1 LRRSTLALQL
11 KLSIA
16 LALAAPAAPPAHA
29 FDLRSVDV
37 AVNGNDYRVTLDAV
51 VNAPVERVARVL
63 TDYAG
68 YVALDPRIRS
78 SEVIDGGNGRN
89 SLIRTSIRACIGPF
103 CRTVERVER
112 VAYAQ
117 GRLVAEALPERSD
130 LQLGVTRTE
139 WRAEGDGTR
148 IRYRA
153 EFQPDVWVPE
163 FVARRYVAGTLRESV
178 LELFQNVE
186 ARARVP

>member
-1 LRRSTLALQL
+1 V
-11 KLSIA
+11 
-16 LALAAPAAPPAHA
+16 AAVATPSAGAI
-29 FDLRSVDV
+29 DLRSVDV
-37 AVNGNDYRVTLDAV
+37 TIRGNDYRVSLDAV
-51 VNAPVERVARVL
+51 VDAPVERVTRVL

-78 SEVIDGGNGRN
+78 SEVIGGGNGRD
-89 SLIRTSIRACIGPF
+89 SLIRTRIRACIGLF

-112 VAYAQ
+112 VAYAD

-130 LQLGVTRTE
+130 LRLGVTRTE
-139 WRAEGDGTR
+139 WRAEGEGTH

-153 EFQPDVWVPE
+153 EFQPDFRVPE
-163 FVARRYVAGTLRESV
+163 FVARRYVAGTLRDSV
-178 LELFQNVE
+178 QQLFANVE